1 MHGHSMKEI
10 RDMEAF
16 HNLVRNI
23 DVVELWS
30 GCQSICNAAR
40 LGGYVAK
47 PFDKHRSPGV
57 TDVPGEHNE
66 DITTKPGFNKA
77 LGLVL
82 GLRENG
88 LLWMAPVCSSFCW
101 LNLSNTK
108 RSKENKYRGATH
120 SAVAKEANKMAL
132 SAMLL
137 AEVAIERGVQVVIE
151 NPPAS
156 YLWKFLGTSIQKHL
170 RFSSTCARC
179 GFTGPV
185 EKGSNLKLY
194 KFHGSSRWVES
205 LACTCKCPPGTHEK
219 LTKTENVNGKIMV
232 TGIPSRLKE
241 SQAYTKKMGEAVINA
256 WLDGGDDDP
265 DVSGPD
271 IHKPLPKKQK
281 QTSSSVG
288 MSPMRRPAA
297 AGGGGN
303 RDWQSLYSAS
313 VQSASTMKAE
323 GKSRCKKLPKKAAP
337 PCRSWCKLPL

>member
-1 MHGHSMKEI
+1 
-10 RDMEAF
+10 
-16 HNLVRNI
+16 
-23 DVVELWS
+23 
-30 GCQSICNAAR
+30 
-40 LGGYVAK
+40 
-47 PFDKHRSPGV
+47 
-57 TDVPGEHNE
+57 
-66 DITTKPGFNKA
+66 
-77 LGLVL
+77 
-82 GLRENG
+82 
-88 LLWMAPVCSSFCW
+88 
-101 LNLSNTK
+101 
-108 RSKENKYRGATH
+108 
-120 SAVAKEANKMAL
+120 MAL

-156 YLWKFLGTSIQKHL
+156 YLWKFLGTSTQKHL

-179 GFTGPV
+179 GFTGSV

-194 KFHGSSRWVES
+194 KLHGSSRWVES
-205 LACTCKCPPGTHEK
+205 LACACKCPPSTHEK
-219 LTKTENVNGKIMV
+219 LTKTESVNGKIMV

-281 QTSSSVG
+281 QTSSSVS
-288 MSPMRRPAA
+288 MSPMKRPAA

-323 GKSRCKKLPKKAAP
+323 GKSHCKKLPKKAAP